1 MWLTEDAGGVMVGV
15 SGSELHQELLF
26 AFGGGERDVTVA
38 LLDGLVDRT
47 HDCFIGAPLKPL
59 NSAAAQRAG
68 EDAPASAQATHL
80 ASLLFGQPCR
90 SVEGIAP
97 MCSGLLAPIFS
108 SGRQACRQA
117 DLADAI
123 ARALDH
129 GADIILIG
137 DGSFER
143 PWYPGP
149 ALADAVA
156 KCNARKALIVT
167 SAGSQGCT
175 TLLRR
180 CGTSNLLPVA
190 ALDSVGQLLGGQCRD
205 LGDIGIAIPGT
216 SVTGAA
222 LEGRIVQRSS
232 PNVAAGM
239 VAGVAAVLLGV
250 LYRAGR
256 ARDPGAVAEAIRM
269 TATPRGALGG
279 SGYPATW
286 TGRKSLE
293 TAAAY
298 LTGRY
303 EGAYASSLF
312 ETWYRAQAGAI
323 RSDHAA
329 FRPRA

>member
-1 MWLTEDAGGVMVGV
+1 MVSV

-26 AFGGGERDVTVA
+26 AFGGGERNVTVA

-47 HDCFIGAPLKPL
+47 HDCFIGAPLKPI
-59 NSAAAQRAG
+59 NTAAAQRAG
-68 EDAPASAQATHL
+68 DDAPASAQATHL

-90 SVEGIAP
+90 SVEGLAP

-108 SGRQACRQA
+108 QNRSVCGQA

-123 ARALDH
+123 TRSLDF

-137 DGSFER
+137 AGAFER
-143 PWYPGP
+143 PWYPGF

-156 KCNARKALIVT
+156 KCNASNALIIT
-167 SAGSQGCT
+167 SAGSKGCT

-180 CGTSNLLPVA
+180 CGTLNLLPVA

-216 SVTGAA
+216 SVSGAA
-222 LEGRIVQRSS
+222 LEGRVVQRSN
-232 PNVAAGM
+232 PNVAAGI
-239 VAGVAAVLLGV
+239 VAGAAAVLLGV
-250 LYRAGR
+250 LCRVGAR
-256 ARDPGAVAEAIRM
+256 RDPGAVAEAIRM

-279 SGYPATW
+279 SDYPATW

-303 EGAYASSLF
+303 ESAYASSLF
-312 ETWYRAQAGAI
+312 ETWYRARAGAT